1 MSLIER
7 AVSRLSG
14 ATPSKSLDEDQIAS
28 SGAVKARPPADT
40 VQNKG
45 LSKIEIL
52 TEKLKAADAQE
63 QIKLSPSPAPSALS
77 GAPREAVRIHL
88 EAIRARGFVTPEGE
102 QSQIGQEFRVIKR
115 PLLANAFGRGVAA
128 VKNGK
133 RVMVTSAFPGEG
145 KSFCAINLAMSIA
158 AERDTKVLLVDADV
172 ARPSILRE
180 LGIQTQAGLMDLLVD
195 NTQDLAHLVLPTN
208 VEKLSILPAGRRHKQ
223 ATEFLASASMSR
235 LLEQIS
241 ARYPDR
247 IIIFDSPPLLVTTES
262 RVLAS
267 YMGQVVV
274 VVEAGRTPRESVNEA
289 LSTIESNEVVGLI
302 LNKAQSV
309 HAGSEYRYSGYGYG
323 SKI

>member
-14 ATPSKSLDEDQIAS
+14 VLPTKESDVVSGSAIDLPSPRAK
-28 SGAVKARPPADT
+28 AVAVEPTSR
-40 VQNKG
+40 
-45 LSKIEIL
+45 I
-52 TEKLKAADAQE
+52 EKLAEKLRAEGAQE
-63 QIKLSPSPAPSALS
+63 VLRPAVPGSS
-77 GAPREAVRIHL
+77 TEREAVRIHL

-195 NTQDLAHLVLPTN
+195 NTQNLSQLVLPTN

-309 HAGSEYRYSGYGYG
+309 RAGSEYRYSGYGYG

>member
-7 AVSRLSG
+7 AVSRLAG
-14 ATPSKSLDEDQIAS
+14 I
-28 SGAVKARPPADT
+28 PADET
-40 VQNKG
+40 AKPMGGELDSQRVIPPSQAKR
-45 LSKIEIL
+45 SDSI
-52 TEKLKAADAQE
+52 EKLAEKLRAENVALGLKPVGTSEKAETA
-63 QIKLSPSPAPSALS
+63 SA
-77 GAPREAVRIHL
+77 REPVRIHL
-88 EAIRARGFVTPEGE
+88 EAIRARGFVTPDGE

-115 PLLANAFGRGVAA
+115 PLLANAFGRGVAS

-158 AERDTKVLLVDADV
+158 AERDFKVLLVDADV

-180 LGIQTQAGLMDLLVD
+180 LGMPESQAGLMDLLVD
-195 NTQDLAHLVLPTN
+195 NNQELSQLVVPTN
-208 VEKLSILPAGRRHKQ
+208 VEKLSILPAGRRHRQ

-262 RVLAS
+262 RVLAT

-289 LSTIESNEVVGLI
+289 LSTIESNEVVGLV

-309 HAGSEYRYSGYGYG
+309 RAGSEYRYSGYGYG

>member
-14 ATPSKSLDEDQIAS
+14 VVPSKSLDEDQAAAT
-28 SGAVKARPPADT
+28 GMLKTRPAPAPVNT
-40 VQNKG
+40 VG

-63 QIKLSPSPAPSALS
+63 QVRTSAPPAGTA
-77 GAPREAVRIHL
+77 REAVRIHL

-267 YMGQVVV
+267 YMGQVAV

-302 LNKAQSV
+302 LNKTQSV

>member
-14 ATPSKSLDEDQIAS
+14 GAQPKPLPENVPEQLAELPVETKTTVSRSAAHLD
-28 SGAVKARPPADT
+28 K
-40 VQNKG
+40 
-45 LSKIEIL
+45 LS
-52 TEKLKAADAQE
+52 EKLASLEGVEKKS
-63 QIKLSPSPAPSALS
+63 IPIGTSALPA
-77 GAPREAVRIHL
+77 GARQPVRIHL
-88 EAIRARGFVTPEGE
+88 ESLKARGFVTPDGE

-115 PLLANAFGRGVAA
+115 PLLANAFGRGVTAIR
-128 VKNGK
+128 NGK

-158 AERDTKVLLVDADV
+158 AERDSKVILVDADV
-172 ARPSILRE
+172 ARPSIPRE
-180 LGIQTQAGLMDLLVD
+180 LGIETPAGLMDLLMD
-195 NTQDLAHLVLPTN
+195 NTRDLAQLIVPTN

-241 ARYPDR
+241 TKYPDS
-247 IIIFDSPPLLVTTES
+247 IVVFDSPPLLVTTES

-267 YMGQVVV
+267 YMGQIVV
-274 VVEAGRTPRESVNEA
+274 VVEAGRTPRESVSEA
-289 LSTIESNEVVGLI
+289 LSTIGSNEVVGLV
-302 LNKAQSV
+302 LNKSQPV
-309 HAGSEYRYSGYGYG
+309 KAGSDFQYSGYGYG

>member
-7 AVSRLSG
+7 AVSKLTGSPQIETGQAQNQSASQSRAPSIAQTGTARKPSSVEKLSEKLR
-14 ATPSKSLDEDQIAS
+14 AADQDMPLAKD
-28 SGAVKARPPADT
+28 AVKPS
-40 VQNKG
+40 G
-45 LSKIEIL
+45 S
-52 TEKLKAADAQE
+52 
-63 QIKLSPSPAPSALS
+63 SPS
-77 GAPREAVRIHL
+77 VRIHL
-88 EAIRARGFVTPEGE
+88 EALRARGFITPEAE

-115 PLLANAFGRGVAA
+115 PLLSNAFGRGVAA

-133 RVMVTSAFPGEG
+133 RVMLTSAFPGEG

-158 AERDTKVLLVDADV
+158 AERDCKVLLVDADV
-172 ARPSILRE
+172 ARPSIPRE
-180 LGIQTQAGLMDLLVD
+180 LGFQSQAGLMDLLVD
-195 NTQDLAHLVLPTN
+195 NTLDLAQLVLPTN

-267 YMGQVVV
+267 YMGQVVI

-289 LSTIESNEVVGLI
+289 LATIELNEVIGLV

-309 HAGSEYRYSGYGYG
+309 RAGSEYRYGGYGYG

>member
-14 ATPSKSLDEDQIAS
+14 ANSVADLAAKAPADSEVVSPTGKTPS
-28 SGAVKARPPADT
+28 GG
-40 VQNKG
+40 G
-45 LSKIEIL
+45 LSKIER
-52 TEKLKAADAQE
+52 
-63 QIKLSPSPAPSALS
+63 LSERLRATSLEPETSTTSSNPTAKPGS
-77 GAPREAVRIHL
+77 REPVRIHL
-88 EAIRARGFVTPEGE
+88 EAIKARGFVTPDAE

-115 PLLANAFGRGVAA
+115 PLLANAFGKGVAA

-145 KSFCAINLAMSIA
+145 KSFCAINLAISIA
-158 AERDTKVLLVDADV
+158 AERDFKVLLVDADV
-172 ARPSILRE
+172 ARPSIPRE
-180 LGIQTQAGLMDLLVD
+180 LGFQSQAGLMDLLVD
-195 NTQDLAHLVLPTN
+195 NTLDLAQLVVPTN
-208 VEKLSILPAGRRHKQ
+208 VEKLSILPAGRRHRQ

-289 LSTIESNEVVGLI
+289 LSTIESNEVVGLV

-309 HAGSEYRYSGYGYG
+309 RAGSEYRYSGYGYG

>member
-14 ATPSKSLDEDQIAS
+14 VAPSKSAEGENQIAAEGLLKTRS
-28 SGAVKARPPADT
+28 AAVPAQ
-40 VQNKG
+40 VAPRG
-45 LSKIEIL
+45 LSKIELL
-52 TEKLKAADAQE
+52 TEKLKAADAE
-63 QIKLSPSPAPSALS
+63 PAVHTAS
-77 GAPREAVRIHL
+77 GASGSPKEVVRIHL

-195 NTQDLAHLVLPTN
+195 NTQDLANLVLPTN